1 MNSILLLHDVLP
13 FYEDPTLQEAGVI
26 LTRIFGIVFLVWIY
40 RILKSVPSSEDAW
53 RSDSGI
59 SLVSP
64 FLLEE
69 NQEGSLYF
77 SVKKNRLAY
86 KMVAVVL
93 ILFFVLIPLG
103 AFFGSPLFF
112 NGLYY

>member
-1 MNSILLLHDVLP
+1 MSNILLIQEVLP

-26 LTRIFGIVFLVWIY
+26 LMRMFGIVFFVWLY
-40 RILKSVPSSEDAW
+40 HILKSVPSGKNAW
-53 RSDSGI
+53 RSDSEI

-69 NQEGSLYF
+69 NQEGALYF

-86 KMVAVVL
+86 KIIAVVL
-93 ILFFVLIPLG
+93 ILLFVLVPLG
-103 AFFGSPLFF
+103 TFFGLPSFS
-112 NGLYY
+112 NGLY